1 MSKQL
6 CSVPAGSGLKPI
18 YGNGAPGLYEMVINA
33 IDRKAAT
40 RRRRE
45 RFGDIA
51 YQNFFGRKCVM
62 PMTPQTVE
70 PAIMNKDK
78 VFANEPAWD
87 FLIGV
92 AFKRGLLLMDFDE
105 HRQQR
110 LIFQQAFTPSN
121 LKGYLQ
127 EMQPML
133 TERID
138 NFPVGKVRL
147 AEEFKAIVLDMALEV
162 FLGVLLPRAEAD
174 RLNRAFLD
182 CLGGTSALV
191 RRPIPGG
198 AWQRARKGRKILEAF
213 FYERLPDKRRHE
225 TPDLFSILCHAQS
238 DDGDRFTDEQIV
250 NHMIFLLFAAHDT
263 STTALSTMAYYMA
276 KHPEWQQRA
285 RAESQALPADLS
297 HDTLKD
303 LHAVDLILKESLR
316 LNAPVPVLSREALE
330 DTDLA
335 GYFVPRGTLVL
346 VTPDAVHENPAVWR
360 NPRTFDPERFTPER
374 AEDKSHRF
382 AWFPFGGG
390 VHKCI
395 GLYFA
400 QMEIKTMMHN
410 LLRRCEWTV
419 PDTYEWKVNP
429 RTIGD
434 PKGGLP
440 AHISR
445 LR

>member
-18 YGNGAPGLYEMVINA
+18 YGSGAPGLYEMVISA

-51 YQNFFGRKCVM
+51 YQNLFGRKCVM

-110 LIFQQAFTPSN
+110 LIFQQAFTPNN

-133 TERID
+133 TERIEK
-138 NFPVGKVRL
+138 FPVGNVRL

-182 CLGGTSALV
+182 
-191 RRPIPGG
+191 
-198 AWQRARKGRKILEAF
+198 
-213 FYERLPDKRRHE
+213 
-225 TPDLFSILCHAQS
+225 
-238 DDGDRFTDEQIV
+238 
-250 NHMIFLLFAAHDT
+250 
-263 STTALSTMAYYMA
+263 
-276 KHPEWQQRA
+276 
-285 RAESQALPADLS
+285 
-297 HDTLKD
+297 
-303 LHAVDLILKESLR
+303 
-316 LNAPVPVLSREALE
+316 
-330 DTDLA
+330 
-335 GYFVPRGTLVL
+335 
-346 VTPDAVHENPAVWR
+346 
-360 NPRTFDPERFTPER
+360 
-374 AEDKSHRF
+374 
-382 AWFPFGGG
+382 
-390 VHKCI
+390 
-395 GLYFA
+395 
-400 QMEIKTMMHN
+400 
-410 LLRRCEWTV
+410 
-419 PDTYEWKVNP
+419 
-429 RTIGD
+429 
-434 PKGGLP
+434 
-440 AHISR
+440 
-445 LR
+445 